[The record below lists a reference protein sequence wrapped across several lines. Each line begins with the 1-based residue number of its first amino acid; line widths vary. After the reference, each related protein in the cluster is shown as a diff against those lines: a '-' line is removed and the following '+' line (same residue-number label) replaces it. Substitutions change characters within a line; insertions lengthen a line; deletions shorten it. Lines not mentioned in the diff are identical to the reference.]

1 MLIIVKKTMSQS
13 QYIQK
18 RLFKTLNFD
27 ITMFDLTIY
36 LFLLCIT
43 TDRIKNIC
51 NYKIQVIKLF
61 LYVIIL
67 LKYQRRGALECL
79 VR

>member
-1 MLIIVKKTMSQS
+1 MSQS

-27 ITMFDLTIY
+27 ITMFDLSIY

-43 TDRIKNIC
+43 TDIIKKTFVTIK
-51 NYKIQVIKLF
+51 YK
-61 LYVIIL
+61 
-67 LKYQRRGALECL
+67 
-79 VR
+79 